1 LEPPNLQDL
10 LPQPTNVLDLWRI
23 KEKALIYILIEAI

>member
-23 KEKALIYILIEAI
+23 KGEGLDLHSY